1 LIQLHLRIRVA
12 PGQREALLAFLRD
25 AIPYYEAPGEIRVRL
40 LAASEDSEQL
50 IEVVEYATRDAYV
63 ADQQRVEHDVHMRDL
78 ISRWRA
84 LLDGPPVVEVYEDIA
99 IAPNETE
106 SGGADGAGR
115 AGQRHH

>member
-1 LIQLHLRIRVA
+1 V

-25 AIPYYEAPGEIRVRL
+25 AIPYYEAPGGIRVRL
-40 LAASEDSEQL
+40 LASPEDSEQF
-50 IEVVEYATRDAYV
+50 IELVEYATRDAYV
-63 ADQQRVEHDVHMRDL
+63 ADQQRVEHDSHMRDL

-106 SGGADGAGR
+106 PGRVEGAAR